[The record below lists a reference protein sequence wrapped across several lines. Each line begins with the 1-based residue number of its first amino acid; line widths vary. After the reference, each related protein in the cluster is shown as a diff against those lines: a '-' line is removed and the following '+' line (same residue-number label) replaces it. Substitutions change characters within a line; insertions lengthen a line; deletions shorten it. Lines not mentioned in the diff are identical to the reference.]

1 MHLDGTETRG
11 YAGLRS
17 CFKVRGLFTVGTS
30 RTVSLIVARRRA
42 RGVERIIRLSC
53 GSRARTCGTSRRIAS
68 SEACPWRPS
77 SRTSPPCS
85 PCSPFRL
92 LATRRRARS
101 VSPKPFP
108 SSSRAAP
115 RVVRDVARRSLAR
128 ARSEKNRRVASRR
141 ARTFRRRHRSCA
153 RGKDGARRDARWG
166 ASTTRRDHVRK
177 PVSGRTPHDI
187 REKKNRR
194 MRMRL
199 RMRSMRRRAIALARV
214 RHRRATNRATGAPSC
229 RRRRRGI
236 ATDGAIDDARTRT
249 RSRASSF
256 VKTKR

>member
-115 RVVRDVARRSLAR
+115 PRGRDRTRPPHPPPPPARRPPGGGPA
-128 ARSEKNRRVASRR
+128 APPPPPAPPP
-141 ARTFRRRHRSCA
+141 
-153 RGKDGARRDARWG
+153 RGPPPPPP
-166 ASTTRRDHVRK
+166 RDHVRK

-187 REKKNRR
+187 REKKIVECECDCECDRCGVARSHSRACGTDARR
-194 MRMRL
+194 TARPVRHHVDADAAES
-199 RMRSMRRRAIALARV
+199 RRTARSTTRERGRVRERRR
-214 RHRRATNRATGAPSC
+214 S
-229 RRRRRGI
+229 
-236 ATDGAIDDARTRT
+236 
-249 RSRASSF
+249 
-256 VKTKR
+256 

>member
-128 ARSEKNRRVASRR
+128 ARSEKNRCVASRR

-187 REKKNRR
+187 REKKIVECECDCECDRCGVARSHSRACGTDARR
-194 MRMRL
+194 TARPVRHHVDADAAES
-199 RMRSMRRRAIALARV
+199 RRTARSTTRERGRVRERRR
-214 RHRRATNRATGAPSC
+214 S
-229 RRRRRGI
+229 
-236 ATDGAIDDARTRT
+236 
-249 RSRASSF
+249 
-256 VKTKR
+256 

>member
-1 MHLDGTETRG
+1 
-11 YAGLRS
+11 LRS

-42 RGVERIIRLSC
+42 RGVERIIRLSR

-108 SSSRAAP
+108 SCRARRRASFATPRDALSFARATREVSSHRI
-115 RVVRDVARRSLAR
+115 RVARAPFGGAIVRAR
-128 ARSEKNRRVASRR
+128 AEKTARGATRDGASRDR
-141 ARTFRRRHRSCA
+141 LNPTTTKTHPGART
-153 RGKDGARRDARWG
+153 DDAR
-166 ASTTRRDHVRK
+166 
-177 PVSGRTPHDI
+177 P
-187 REKKNRR
+187 RR
-194 MRMRL
+194 MRLKRA
-199 RMRSMRRRAIALARV
+199 RRRFRRDRARG
-214 RHRRATNRATGAPSC
+214 RFRRASKPGPTGAASC
-229 RRRRRGI
+229 RRHHRAMR
-236 ATDGAIDDARTRT
+236 ATAGAIDDARART

-256 VKTKR
+256 AEAKR